1 MAKVDI
7 ESVKPNSHKYKEE
20 QKQEAKKEKVISG
33 SASRK
38 KKSEV
43 SKLANSIVSEDVFV
57 EPDKNLYPVAESKKT
72 TS

>member
-43 SKLANSIVSEDVFV
+43 SKLANSIISEDANNIRNYILDDVLI
-57 EPDKNLYPVAESKKT
+57 P
-72 TS
+72 